1 MQRLVHVGLV
11 SFAVIMVVASRN
23 VGSAII
29 TKIVLPLRTN
39 LHVVVSLVAQ
49 PQKPHLS
56 TLKFVHHLPVLVL
69 SELKLTDCG
78 VYIACVYGET
88 RFLFKLNYYELG
100 KTTIFRHWLFQR
112 NIHAPPPPPTVT
124 KKKIPLGMLFLCFPY
139 CYVFRGVLFLR
150 HHNGPAS

>member
-49 PQKPHLS
+49 PKKPHLS

-78 VYIACVYGET
+78 VYIACVYGEI
-88 RFLFKLNYYELG
+88 RFLFKINYYELG

-112 NIHAPPPPPTVT
+112 NIHAPHPPYRNKR
-124 KKKIPLGMLFLCFPY
+124 KKSAWYAVFVFSLLLCFSW
-139 CYVFRGVLFLR
+139 
-150 HHNGPAS
+150 GPVPSPS